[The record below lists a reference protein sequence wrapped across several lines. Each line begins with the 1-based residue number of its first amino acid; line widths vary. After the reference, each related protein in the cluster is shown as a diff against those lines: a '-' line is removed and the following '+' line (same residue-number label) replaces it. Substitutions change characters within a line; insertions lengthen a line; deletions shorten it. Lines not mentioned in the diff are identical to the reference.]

1 MGKARMHRRLDA
13 QRIIET
19 VDLLSRRINERF
31 PNSGLY
37 HVCLELLQIAKQAD
51 QRSRQIAR
59 PMYGVRLA
67 SALLVSTILGGF
79 AYFAWRVNAIRIADQ
94 PMQPEEFVQVIE
106 AGFNSVIL
114 IGATILFL
122 VTLEVRV
129 KRSRALKAVHELRS
143 LVHIVD
149 MHQLTKDPERVLWKG
164 PDTAS
169 SPKREMTTFQLNRY
183 LDYCSEMLDLS
194 GKIAALYVD
203 NFADSQAVSAVNDL
217 ETLTNGM
224 TRKVWQKI
232 MILHSAKDASPTTDD
247 AAPFATISGPPAPVQ
262 PISPPVSPGHPGNP
276 GKTPVRG

>member
-1 MGKARMHRRLDA
+1 
-13 QRIIET
+13 
-19 VDLLSRRINERF
+19 
-31 PNSGLY
+31 
-37 HVCLELLQIAKQAD
+37 
-51 QRSRQIAR
+51 
-59 PMYGVRLA
+59 MYGVRLA
-67 SALLVSTILGGF
+67 SAVLIFAILGGF
-79 AYFAWRVNAIRIADQ
+79 AYFAYRVNAIRIADE

-106 AGFNSVIL
+106 AGFNSLVL

-183 LDYCSEMLDLS
+183 LDYCSEMLDLT

-232 MILHSAKDASPTTDD
+232 MILHSAKDTSPGEDD
-247 AAPFATISGPPAPVQ
+247 KVTRAAISGPMATNSPAV
-262 PISPPVSPGHPGNP
+262 SPPASPGKPA
-276 GKTPVRG
+276 R